1 MSEENHVTIHSR
13 EVPLELEFMGD
24 VEHSYEEV
32 INIIKDPY
40 IG

>member
-24 VEHSYEEV
+24 VEKV
-32 INIIKDPY
+32 MKK
-40 IG
+40 